1 MIEALVIFVVVH
13 VVLFIINPDFF
24 MWCIL
29 GAYVMIGVMFY
40 DMYQSR
46 KGKDIASQS
55 RRILQED
62 IHRYEEI
69 AYKARQNRI

>member
-1 MIEALVIFVVVH
+1 MSKAV
-13 VVLFIINPDFF
+13 DFF
-24 MWCIL
+24 MWVIVGGFVCL
-29 GAYVMIGVMFY
+29 FAAFY

-46 KGKDIASQS
+46 KGKDIVSQS

-69 AYKARQNRI
+69 VAKAGRNRV

>member
-1 MIEALVIFVVVH
+1 MIEALIIFVVVH

-24 MWCIL
+24 IWCIL
-29 GAYVMIGVMFY
+29 GAYVMIGAMFY

-46 KGKDIASQS
+46 KDKDIASQS

-69 AYKARQNRI
+69 VAKAGRNRV

>member
-1 MIEALVIFVVVH
+1 MIEALIIFVVVH
-13 VVLFIINPDFF
+13 IVLFIINPDFF

-46 KGKDIASQS
+46 KGKDIVSQS
-55 RRILQED
+55 RRIIQED

-69 AYKARQNRI
+69 IAQSRRNRV